1 MDMTKLEGKLP
12 SGSLDFTVF
21 ECILS
26 LDGSDDNDSGQNL
39 VFGFLGKAEET
50 FDSIEESLL
59 YTPRALSSPPPLRQ
73 RNSKYYNLANMMF
86 LLSSISIVLGLIKVT
101 DGLLTVERYSLGQ
114 NEDRTE
120 APDSD
125 DLDLRLERVTKA
137 YDIVKND
144 YGDVEGPLRE
154 FYEELGDQ
162 KGN

>member
-21 ECILS
+21 EYILS
-26 LDGSDDNDSGQNL
+26 LDDSDDNDSGQNL
-39 VFGFLGKAEET
+39 IFGFLGKAEET

-59 YTPRALSSPPPLRQ
+59 
-73 RNSKYYNLANMMF
+73 
-86 LLSSISIVLGLIKVT
+86 
-101 DGLLTVERYSLGQ
+101 GQ

-125 DLDLRLERVTKA
+125 DLDMRLERVTKA
-137 YDIVKND
+137 YEIVKND
-144 YGDVEGPLRE
+144 YGDVKSPLRE

>member
-1 MDMTKLEGKLP
+1 MDMTKLEGKALVELTLLPVGVKLP

-50 FDSIEESLL
+50 FDSIEESL
-59 YTPRALSSPPPLRQ
+59 
-73 RNSKYYNLANMMF
+73 
-86 LLSSISIVLGLIKVT
+86 
-101 DGLLTVERYSLGQ
+101 LGQ

>member
-50 FDSIEESLL
+50 FDSIEESLICF
-59 YTPRALSSPPPLRQ
+59 LSLTTI
-73 RNSKYYNLANMMF
+73 K
-86 LLSSISIVLGLIKVT
+86 VLGLIKVT

>member
-1 MDMTKLEGKLP
+1 
-12 SGSLDFTVF
+12 
-21 ECILS
+21 
-26 LDGSDDNDSGQNL
+26 
-39 VFGFLGKAEET
+39 
-50 FDSIEESLL
+50 
-59 YTPRALSSPPPLRQ
+59 
-73 RNSKYYNLANMMF
+73 MMF

>member
-26 LDGSDDNDSGQNL
+26 LDDSDDNDSGQNL

-50 FDSIEESLL
+50 FDSIEESLW
-59 YTPRALSSPPPLRQ
+59 
-73 RNSKYYNLANMMF
+73 
-86 LLSSISIVLGLIKVT
+86 VLGLIKVT
-101 DGLLTVERYSLGQ
+101 DELLKVERYSLGQ

-125 DLDLRLERVTKA
+125 DLDMRLERVTKA
-137 YDIVKND
+137 YEIVKND

>member
-21 ECILS
+21 EYILS
-26 LDGSDDNDSGQNL
+26 LDDSDDNDSGQNL

-50 FDSIEESLL
+50 FDSIEESLICF
-59 YTPRALSSPPPLRQ
+59 LSLTTI
-73 RNSKYYNLANMMF
+73 K
-86 LLSSISIVLGLIKVT
+86 VLGLIKVT

-125 DLDLRLERVTKA
+125 DLDMRLERVTKA
-137 YDIVKND
+137 YEIVKND
-144 YGDVEGPLRE
+144 YGDVKSPLRE